1 VAKHTV
7 ISCHTSLWSRVASH
21 KSHNR
26 TCENACTCMFVYIGN
41 LSLSP
46 IVILFNHGHQH
57 SYLSWCAPP
66 ETSKVVQNQQPQD
79 ALEFLINGPPRWAK
93 FQQSSPP
100 PQKKEDQCTVVLLIY
115 QSFSMSPV
123 RVELIPRIIRFIFP
137 QLKNGLGLEF
147 SALCGGRLHLKH
159 QLILGY

>member
-1 VAKHTV
+1 
-7 ISCHTSLWSRVASH
+7 
-21 KSHNR
+21 
-26 TCENACTCMFVYIGN
+26 MFVYIGN

-100 PQKKEDQCTVVLLIY
+100 PEEEGGSMHRSVVDI
-115 QSFSMSPV
+115 PV
-123 RVELIPRIIRFIFP
+123 FQYESR
-137 QLKNGLGLEF
+137 KGWT
-147 SALCGGRLHLKH
+147 
-159 QLILGY
+159 YT